1 MKKFLLVFTVIC
13 LIAFQAKSQKYLWAN
28 ALGGSSND
36 LAKVMAVDNVGNV
49 FLAGTFWGTVD
60 FDPGNGT
67 NQLTSNGMR
76 DAFLAKYTESGDL
89 MWVFSFGDGFDDEII
104 DLKIDNDGNIIITG
118 SYMGTIDLDPGTSNA
133 SFTAVM
139 DNNDGFLAKYSSS
152 GNYIWGQSF
161 GSLSND
167 YGKHL
172 AINSAND
179 IYLAGYFNYS
189 VDFDFGPSINELT
202 GQFDIFLAKY
212 DKDGNHS
219 WVFKIG
225 ANGQEYTHG
234 LGFDKDQNI
243 LVYGRFQ
250 QTVDFDPGNNTSELT
265 SSSNHDLFLAKYTT
279 SGDFMWV
286 KQFSGPGSKYGQG
299 LTTDAAN
306 NIYIAGALSQSMDAD
321 PSGNTVNIT
330 STGTSPFIV
339 KLDETGFYQW
349 HHLFTS
355 NGGNADMGRIM
366 HQNGHIFLTGSYS
379 GTLTDTVNAT
389 PISFPS
395 AGDMDI
401 FIGKLNTT
409 TGKPVWIHAVG
420 GPGLDVGTDIHAMAN
435 ERFYI
440 CGGFN
445 GTCDFN
451 FNPNEVNNLI
461 ADGEIDIY
469 LAKYNESTVSVENNL
484 FTQNHF
490 EFFPN
495 PSFGILNMKGSNV
508 NSVYEIIDFTGKTML
523 TIKPHSEVFQLN
535 LNLAAGVYLIR
546 EQETGLSQ
554 KLILQ

>member
-1 MKKFLLVFTVIC
+1 MKKFLLVVTSIFLLTI
-13 LIAFQAKSQKYLWAN
+13 QAKSQKYLWAN
-28 ALGGSSND
+28 AIGGGSND
-36 LAKVMAVDNVGNV
+36 IGRVMAVDNVGNV
-49 FLAGTFWGTVD
+49 LLAGTFWGTVD
-60 FDPGNGT
+60 FDPGSGT
-67 NQLTSNGMR
+67 NELTSSGMR
-76 DAFLAKYTESGDL
+76 DAFLAKYSENGEL
-89 MWVFSFGDGFDDEII
+89 IWVFSIGDDLDDDIT
-104 DLKIDNDGNIIITG
+104 DVKLDNEGNIIITG
-118 SYMGTIDLDPGTSNA
+118 SYMGTIDLDPGPSTA

-152 GNYIWGQSF
+152 GNYIWGHSF
-161 GSLSND
+161 GSFSND

-265 SSSNHDLFLAKYTT
+265 SSSNHDLFLAKYTP
-279 SGDFMWV
+279 SGNFMWV
-286 KQFSGPGSKYGQG
+286 KQFSGPGNKYGQG

-306 NIYIAGALSQSMDAD
+306 NIYIAGATSQSMDAD
-321 PSGNTVNIT
+321 PSGNTVNI
-330 STGTSPFIV
+330 SSGGTSPFVI
-339 KLDETGFYQW
+339 KLDENGLYQW
-349 HHLFTS
+349 HHLFST
-355 NGGNADMGRIM
+355 NGGIADMGRIM
-366 HQNGHIFLTGSYS
+366 HQNGYIFLTGRYS
-379 GTLTDTVNAT
+379 GTLTDTVSST
-389 PISFPS
+389 PVSYPS
-395 AGDMDI
+395 AGNEDI
-401 FIGKLNTT
+401 FIGKLNVN
-409 TGKPVWIHAVG
+409 TGKLAWLHAVG
-420 GPGLDVGTDIHAMAN
+420 GPGLDAGTDIHAMAN

-451 FNPNEVNNLI
+451 FNPTEVNNLT

-469 LAKYNESTVSVENNL
+469 LAKYNESTVSVENHP
-484 FTQNHF
+484 FTQNKF
-490 EFFPN
+490 EIFPN
-495 PSFGILNMKGSNV
+495 PSSGILNINGSYV
-508 NSVYEIIDFTGKTML
+508 NAVYEIIDFTGNTIL
-523 TIKPHSEVFQLN
+523 TIKPHSEEFQLN
-535 LNLAAGVYLIR
+535 LNLAAGVYLLR
-546 EQETGLSQ
+546 DLQTGFSQ

>member
-1 MKKFLLVFTVIC
+1 MNKFYFFIAVIC
-13 LIAFQAKSQKYLWAN
+13 LVSTQAKSQKYLWAN
-28 ALGGSSND
+28 SIGGSSND
-36 LAKVMAVDNVGNV
+36 LAKVMAVDNLGNV
-49 FLAGTFWGTVD
+49 YLAGTFWGSVD

-76 DAFLAKYTESGDL
+76 DAFLAKYSENGDL
-89 MWVFSFGDGFDDEII
+89 LWAFSFGDGFDDEII
-104 DLKIDNDGNIIITG
+104 DIKLDNEGNLIITG

-133 SFTAVM
+133 NFSAVM

-152 GNYIWGQSF
+152 GNYIWGHSF

-189 VDFDFGPSINELT
+189 VDFDFGSGINEFT

-212 DKDGNHS
+212 DKDGNHA
-219 WVFKIG
+219 WAIKIG
-225 ANGQEYTHG
+225 ANGQEYSHG
-234 LGFDKDQNI
+234 LGFDKDENV
-243 LVYGRFQ
+243 LLYGRFQ
-250 QTVDFDPGNNTSELT
+250 QTVDFDPGNNNSDLT
-265 SSSNHDLFLAKYTT
+265 ASSNHDLFLAKYTT
-279 SGDFMWV
+279 AGDFVWV

-299 LTTDAAN
+299 LTTDASN
-306 NIYIAGALSQSMDAD
+306 NIYIAGAISQSMDAD
-321 PSGNTVNIT
+321 PSPNTVNIT

-339 KLDETGFYQW
+339 KLDEAGAYQW
-349 HHLFTS
+349 HHLFAA
-355 NGGNADMGRIM
+355 NGGNAEMGRVM

-389 PISFPS
+389 PVSYPS

-401 FIGKLNTT
+401 FIGKLNVN
-409 TGKPVWIHAVG
+409 TGKLAWIHAVG
-420 GPGLDVGTDIHAMAN
+420 GPGLDAGTGIHAMAN

-451 FNPNEVNNLI
+451 FNPTEVNNLT
-461 ADGEIDIY
+461 AVAEIDVY
-469 LAKYNESTVSVENNL
+469 LAKYNESTVSIEHNP
-484 FTQNHF
+484 FTQNNF
-490 EFFPN
+490 EIFPN
-495 PSFGILNMKGSNV
+495 PSSGILNINGSQS
-508 NSVYEIIDFTGKTML
+508 NSIFEIIDFTGKIIQTVH
-523 TIKPHSEVFQLN
+523 PHSEMFQLN
-535 LNLAAGVYLIR
+535 VNLAAGVYLIR
-546 EQETGLSQ
+546 ERQSGFSQ